1 MDGVVNNPPPPAM
14 ESIKDASI
22 DTPKRNKY
30 TVFVSCVIS
39 IKNFWNRSCL
49 FDNTTRFLIMFELV
63 SERIAQ
69 GFLSG
74 IGLGALFYLY
84 PVLKHILNDKY
95 RKSFKIS
102 EFGEELFKI
111 ETIKYLRKGLI
122 YGFLYGAIVGT
133 VIGPFGAVL
142 GI

>member
-1 MDGVVNNPPPPAM
+1 MYA
-14 ESIKDASI
+14 
-22 DTPKRNKY
+22 
-30 TVFVSCVIS
+30 
-39 IKNFWNRSCL
+39 
-49 FDNTTRFLIMFELV
+49 
-63 SERIAQ
+63 
-69 GFLSG
+69 
-74 IGLGALFYLY
+74 
-84 PVLKHILNDKY
+84 VLKHIFNYKY
-95 RKSFKIS
+95 RRTFKIS

>member
-1 MDGVVNNPPPPAM
+1 MINI
-14 ESIKDASI
+14 EEH
-22 DTPKRNKY
+22 
-30 TVFVSCVIS
+30 
-39 IKNFWNRSCL
+39 L
-49 FDNTTRFLIMFELV
+49 
-63 SERIAQ
+63 
-69 GFLSG
+69 
-74 IGLGALFYLY
+74 
-84 PVLKHILNDKY
+84 
-95 RKSFKIS
+95 KIS